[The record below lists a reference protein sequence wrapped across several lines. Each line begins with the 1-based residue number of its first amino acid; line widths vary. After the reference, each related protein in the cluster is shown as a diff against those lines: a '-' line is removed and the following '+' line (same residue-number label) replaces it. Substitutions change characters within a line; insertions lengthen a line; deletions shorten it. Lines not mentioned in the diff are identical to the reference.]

1 MVLARLPLE
10 ARFVGAGEHQLLEK
24 LLINDGELLLTDWD
38 DLGAAEALLSRLWCS
53 FRAEGDDW
61 YLTLPA
67 TLQEPLLT
75 AMSADGAAMDRER
88 LWRYDATV
96 HGLLYLTGLL
106 HAAQAMEFFLGGV
119 MQRGDPMA
127 REIARRYLQTSFDY
141 ITDGAGGM
149 ILLHPGLANP
159 YQLVKRQQVG
169 AMDSFEMSQQMVAG
183 GMNGI
188 LPEEVP
194 LHEAMCAALRGA
206 LRPELDVNDI
216 AEDLRMLAKQNA
228 SLSEMESVLAESV
241 TVLPTREMR
250 DALRRLY
257 EGTPRW
263 LGLKAA
269 LEH

>member
-1 MVLARLPLE
+1 
-10 ARFVGAGEHQLLEK
+10 
-24 LLINDGELLLTDWD
+24 
-38 DLGAAEALLSRLWCS
+38 
-53 FRAEGDDW
+53 
-61 YLTLPA
+61 
-67 TLQEPLLT
+67 
-75 AMSADGAAMDRER
+75 
-88 LWRYDATV
+88 
-96 HGLLYLTGLL
+96 
-106 HAAQAMEFFLGGV
+106 
-119 MQRGDPMA
+119 MA

>member
-1 MVLARLPLE
+1 MKLNYKRTLLVGFAFLSICAFWQLYDNVIPLILKNT
-10 ARFVGAGEHQLLEK
+10 FHMKDSLV
-24 LLINDGELLLTDWD
+24 
-38 DLGAAEALLSRLWCS
+38 
-53 FRAEGDDW
+53 
-61 YLTLPA
+61 
-67 TLQEPLLT
+67 
-75 AMSADGAAMDRER
+75 
-88 LWRYDATV
+88 
-96 HGLLYLTGLL
+96 
-106 HAAQAMEFFLGGV
+106 GGV

>member
-1 MVLARLPLE
+1 
-10 ARFVGAGEHQLLEK
+10 
-24 LLINDGELLLTDWD
+24 
-38 DLGAAEALLSRLWCS
+38 
-53 FRAEGDDW
+53 
-61 YLTLPA
+61 
-67 TLQEPLLT
+67 
-75 AMSADGAAMDRER
+75 
-88 LWRYDATV
+88 
-96 HGLLYLTGLL
+96 
-106 HAAQAMEFFLGGV
+106 
-119 MQRGDPMA
+119 
-127 REIARRYLQTSFDY
+127 
-141 ITDGAGGM
+141 
-149 ILLHPGLANP
+149 
-159 YQLVKRQQVG
+159 
-169 AMDSFEMSQQMVAG
+169 
-183 GMNGI
+183 MNGI

>member
-1 MVLARLPLE
+1 MNFIFFIVLSFYCYRETGLLPVLY
-10 ARFVGAGEHQLLEK
+10 VKEK
-24 LLINDGELLLTDWD
+24 LLFRICKIPGIRQYLLHELLFQRTDMH
-38 DLGAAEALLSRLWCS
+38 
-53 FRAEGDDW
+53 F
-61 YLTLPA
+61 
-67 TLQEPLLT
+67 
-75 AMSADGAAMDRER
+75 SAFPIWQTHD
-88 LWRYDATV
+88 V
-96 HGLLYLTGLL
+96 
-106 HAAQAMEFFLGGV
+106 
-119 MQRGDPMA
+119 
-127 REIARRYLQTSFDY
+127 ARRYLQTSFDY

>member
-1 MVLARLPLE
+1 M
-10 ARFVGAGEHQLLEK
+10 
-24 LLINDGELLLTDWD
+24 
-38 DLGAAEALLSRLWCS
+38 
-53 FRAEGDDW
+53 
-61 YLTLPA
+61 
-67 TLQEPLLT
+67 T

-250 DALRRLY
+250 EALRRLY